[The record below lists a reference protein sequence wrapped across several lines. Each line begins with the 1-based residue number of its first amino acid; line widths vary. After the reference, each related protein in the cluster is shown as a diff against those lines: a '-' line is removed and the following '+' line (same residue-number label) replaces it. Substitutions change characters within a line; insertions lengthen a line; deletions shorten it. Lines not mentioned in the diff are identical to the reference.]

1 MTLKE
6 VLETIE
12 DDTVVDIRIPT
23 NMKVRYKDG
32 SIDWYDMIWYGVVR
46 KRMILFL
53 EGQVEYHLKTNVK
66 SVKTYINK
74 GWRSNMD
81 ERQKELCEDT
91 DFPVLEI
98 ILEKD

>member
-23 NMKVRYKDG
+23 NMKVRYKGD
-32 SIDWYDMIWYGVVR
+32 SKDWYHDIWYGVVR
-46 KRMILFL
+46 KRMILFI
-53 EGQVEYHLKTNVK
+53 EGQVEHHLKTNVK

-74 GWRSNMD
+74 GWRSDMD
-81 ERQKELCEDT
+81 DREKELCENT